1 MDEVEEFY
9 RQRGCP
15 VAIDLCPLADI
26 TLLEI
31 LRKRGY
37 RIVEF
42 TNMLVHR
49 VGEEPLAESPVQIRE
64 AGESDIDLW
73 SSLLWQ
79 GFVGTEELT
88 REARELGATLFQS
101 EQTRTLIACIDDVPA
116 GSAEFAMSGGLA
128 SFFCDSTLPAFR
140 NRGVQ
145 TALIRYRLR
154 RAAEAGCDMAF
165 ASVLPNSGSHANYF
179 RAGFE
184 VAYTRVKMI
193 REFETGV

>member
-1 MDEVEEFY
+1 
-9 RQRGCP
+9 
-15 VAIDLCPLADI
+15 
-26 TLLEI
+26 
-31 LRKRGY
+31 
-37 RIVEF
+37 
-42 TNMLVHR
+42 
-49 VGEEPLAESPVQIRE
+49 
-64 AGESDIDLW
+64 
-73 SSLLWQ
+73 
-79 GFVGTEELT
+79 
-88 REARELGATLFQS
+88 
-101 EQTRTLIACIDDVPA
+101 
-116 GSAEFAMSGGLA
+116 MSGGLA